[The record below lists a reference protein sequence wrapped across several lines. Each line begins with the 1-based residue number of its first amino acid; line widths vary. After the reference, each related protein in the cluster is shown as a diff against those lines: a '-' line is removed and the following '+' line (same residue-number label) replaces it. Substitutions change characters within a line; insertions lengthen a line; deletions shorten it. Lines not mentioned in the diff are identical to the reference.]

1 MLWAG
6 KPLEG
11 FKQGMDTI
19 MITFGVQKS
28 HSGSWLENGFRII
41 LGIKRIDTIVP
52 STERIADMFQLL
64 LSSSSPPLLV
74 FNGLTEDMSM
84 RRRQQEYPGK
94 CIIGT
99 KKESL
104 MSSVKCC

>member
-1 MLWAG
+1 MV
-6 KPLEG
+6 
-11 FKQGMDTI
+11 
-19 MITFGVQKS
+19 TFGVQKR

-52 STERIADMFQLL
+52 STEQIGDMFQLL
-64 LSSSSPPLLV
+64 LSSSSPPLFV

-84 RRRQQEYPGK
+84 HRRQQEYPGK
-94 CIIGT
+94 CIIGA

-104 MSSVKCC
+104 MSSVKCCCSVRIIPEK